1 MFAFARWASGQAPA
15 GHSAHKLIALA
26 HIEMWLDAEK
36 GEPQQTYF
44 LAESVKQEV
53 MAAARRSILSPDYG
67 RNGTVLS
74 WVERNL
80 FAFCFRLMR
89 DYGAQL
95 EQMRLIGSHVTSEP
109 WHYQGKAGVFYEKHR
124 QFAFKQVYG
133 VPAPAWD
140 KFLESR

>member
-1 MFAFARWASGQAPA
+1 MFEFARWASGQAPD

-26 HIEMWLDAEK
+26 HIEMWMAAEK
-36 GEPQQTYF
+36 REPQQTYF
-44 LAESVKQEV
+44 LAEPVKQEV
-53 MAAARRSILSPDYG
+53 MAAARRSILSPDYD
-67 RNGTVLS
+67 RSGTVLS
-74 WVERNL
+74 WLERNL

-109 WHYQGKAGVFYEKHR
+109 WHYQGKARVFYEKHR
-124 QFAFKQVYG
+124 QFAFQQMYG

-140 KFLESR
+140 KFLGSQ